1 MTTTNRLLELKDAA
15 DAARD
20 AAWAAALEAEDA
32 ADILRDDDWA
42 DYLLA
47 ADASD
52 AALSAYRAAEAEF
65 KKDKPQ

>member
-1 MTTTNRLLELKDAA
+1 MTTTNRLLELKDARNA
-15 DAARD
+15 DW
-20 AAWAAALEAEDA
+20 AAWRAALAAYNVA
-32 ADILRDDDWA
+32 ADSLRDDAWS

-52 AALSAYRAAEAEF
+52 AAWAALRAAEAEF